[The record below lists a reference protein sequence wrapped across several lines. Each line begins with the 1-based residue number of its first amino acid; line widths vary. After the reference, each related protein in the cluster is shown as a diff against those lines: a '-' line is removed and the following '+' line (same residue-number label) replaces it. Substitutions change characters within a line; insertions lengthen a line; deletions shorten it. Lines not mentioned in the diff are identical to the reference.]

1 MNNIQDKLKTFL
13 VTVFLLSV
21 AASALLAVLRK
32 PQGADYVLWVGFVFL
47 LLAVLIIPLKEA
59 MLAFLFLLSKMIN
72 NLGRFVKNI
81 PQLY

>member
-32 PQGADYVLWVGFVFL
+32 PQGVDYVLWVGFVFL